1 MKPTLLIDV
10 SNLSYRAL
18 HTTGSLSF
26 GESATGVLYG
36 VFRDIVEFTNL
47 FDAER
52 VAFCFDGGHDHR
64 TKIYQGYKEHRRRA
78 HSDYDEEELLL
89 RRDLRKQIYRLRN
102 TELNRAGFRNIF
114 WQEGYEADDVIA
126 WVCEHH
132 TYDFIIVSSDQDL
145 YQCLSGDRVIIY
157 NPISKKAFNE
167 QAFTEK
173 FGITPTM
180 WSHVKAI
187 AGCPGD
193 GVRGIKGIGEKTAA
207 KYLAGNLKP
216 STKAY
221 EAIVSQPELIA
232 RNLQLVSLPMEGC
245 GPFDLH
251 DDDVTT
257 KTWNKVVS
265 SWGMESLT
273 R

>member
-145 YQCLSGDRVIIY
+145 YQCFVWRSCDHIQSNFEKSIQRTSIY
-157 NPISKKAFNE
+157 GK
-167 QAFTEK
+167 
-173 FGITPTM
+173 
-180 WSHVKAI
+180 V
-187 AGCPGD
+187 
-193 GVRGIKGIGEKTAA
+193 
-207 KYLAGNLKP
+207 
-216 STKAY
+216 
-221 EAIVSQPELIA
+221 
-232 RNLQLVSLPMEGC
+232 
-245 GPFDLH
+245 
-251 DDDVTT
+251 
-257 KTWNKVVS
+257 WNHTYDVVS
-265 SWGMESLT
+265 CESDRGLSWRWCSRYQGHWREDSGKISCWKSKTFHKSLRSDCVPT
-273 R
+273 